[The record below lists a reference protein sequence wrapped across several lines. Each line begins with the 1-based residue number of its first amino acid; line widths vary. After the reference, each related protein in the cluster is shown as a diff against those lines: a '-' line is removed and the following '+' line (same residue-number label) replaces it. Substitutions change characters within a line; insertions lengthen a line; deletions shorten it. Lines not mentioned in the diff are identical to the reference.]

1 MHTWYK
7 YARKLGIKRKFFRIK
22 RKPQEGLRALLP
34 LQILHMDVTI
44 FKPLDNTRIYIY
56 LLVDNYSRYI
66 LGWKASLEFS
76 SKIALEVLKGS
87 IEKYNIDFES
97 KLIVD
102 GGSEYKGEVNKFVD
116 DQKSLTK
123 LIAQKDITQSNS
135 MIEAINKHLKYYYL
149 FKKELKDYNGTVNYL
164 MKSIPD
170 YNLKP
175 PGALFGLTPFEVLEG
190 EIPSG
195 DKFKTEKENA
205 RKDRLKQNMK
215 VECCEKK

>member
-1 MHTWYK
+1 LNDRFVNWSSLSIYYQALRDGVLFISMHTWYK

-22 RKPQEGLRALLP
+22 RKPQEGLRAIVP

-102 GGSEYKGEVNKFVD
+102 GGSEYKGEVTQFTNDHQF
-116 DQKSLTK
+116 LTK
-123 LIAQKDITQSNS
+123 LIAQKDIIQSNS
-135 MIEAINKHLKYYYL
+135 MIEAIGSERLSCFRANTWKKSLFNSSYCGMVLKSRNLYL
-149 FKKELKDYNGTVNYL
+149 ESPL
-164 MKSIPD
+164 
-170 YNLKP
+170 
-175 PGALFGLTPFEVLEG
+175 
-190 EIPSG
+190 
-195 DKFKTEKENA
+195 
-205 RKDRLKQNMK
+205 
-215 VECCEKK
+215 